1 VKVNDILMIGQQRK
15 GIQILDKLF
24 S

>member
-15 GIQILDKLF
+15 GIQILDKIF